1 LTQAAEHTQLDPKVL
16 AHARLVMQAM
26 LVDGQV
32 VPLLGAGVNVCGRP
46 ADSGFRQG
54 EFLPDGQELAAIL
67 ARKVPDYPPSVLE
80 DLLRVSQCVDLK
92 RGWQVLYGTLH
103 QLFDDNYPPT
113 ELHRFLAGLPK
124 QMAAL
129 DRPPRDS
136 HLLVVTTNYDD
147 VLERAFDDADE
158 PYDLVWYV
166 ARGDD
171 VGKFMHQAPG
181 EDAVV
186 VKDPD
191 QYVGPLDLAER
202 SVILKIH
209 GAVDRKGGDRDSYV
223 ITENNYIDYLTRT
236 DIRRLIPRG
245 LAAKLRSS
253 SILFLGYSLRDW
265 NLRAIFHRIWQEERL
280 GWKSWA
286 IRRPLDP
293 VPVERAASES
303 ALELHRQKE
312 LEGDLEESFWDER
325 GVDIFDVDLAVYT
338 TALQQAAA
346 ELAAE
351 TGTR

>member
-1 LTQAAEHTQLDPKVL
+1 MTQAAAHIPLDPRAL

-46 ADSGFRQG
+46 ANEGWRQG
-54 EFLPDGQELAAIL
+54 EFLPNGQELAAVL
-67 ARKVPDYPPSVLE
+67 ARKVPDYPPTVLQ

-92 RGWQVLYGTLH
+92 RGWRSLYGTLH
-103 QLFDDNYPPT
+103 ELFDDDYPPT
-113 ELHRFLAGLPK
+113 ELHRFLAGTPK
-124 QMAAL
+124 LMAAL
-129 DRPPRDS
+129 ERPPRES

-147 VLERAFDDADE
+147 VLERAFDEAAE

-166 ARGDD
+166 ARGDH

-181 EDAVV
+181 AEPIVV
-186 VKDPD
+186 EDPD
-191 QYVGPLDLAER
+191 QYVGPLDLSER

-209 GAVDRKGGDRDSYV
+209 GAVDRSGGEHDSYV
-223 ITENNYIDYLTRT
+223 ITENNYIEYLTRT

-293 VPVERAASES
+293 LPTERAASES
-303 ALELHRQKE
+303 ALELQRQRE
-312 LEGDLEESFWDER
+312 LEGDLEEAFWDER

-338 TALQQAAA
+338 TALKQAAG
-346 ELAAE
+346 ELADPD
-351 TGTR
+351 TR

>member
-1 LTQAAEHTQLDPKVL
+1 LTQVAPHTPLDPKAL

-46 ADSGFRQG
+46 QNEGWRQG
-54 EFLPDGQELAAIL
+54 RFLPNGQELAAVL
-67 ARKVPDYPPSVLE
+67 ARKVPDYPPTVLE

-92 RGWQVLYGTLH
+92 RGWKSLYGTLH
-103 QLFDDNYPPT
+103 DLFDDDYPPT
-113 ELHRFLAGLPK
+113 EVHRFLAGIPK
-124 QMAAL
+124 LMATLA
-129 DRPPRDS
+129 RPPRDS

-147 VLERAFDDADE
+147 VLERAFDEVNE

-166 ARGDD
+166 ARGDH

-181 EDAVV
+181 EGPIVV
-186 VKDPD
+186 EDPD
-191 QYVGPLDLAER
+191 QYVGPLDLSER

-209 GAVDRKGGDRDSYV
+209 GAVDRRSEDNDSFV
-223 ITENNYIDYLTRT
+223 ITENNYIEYLTRT

-265 NLRAIFHRIWQEERL
+265 NLRAIFHRIWQEEKL

-293 VPVERAASES
+293 LPDEPPQDAA

-312 LEGDLEESFWDER
+312 LEGELEEAFWDER
-325 GVDIFDVDLAVYT
+325 GVDIFDVDLTVYT
-338 TALQQAAA
+338 EALKQAAL
-346 ELAAE
+346 ELADE
-351 TGTR
+351 PGTP